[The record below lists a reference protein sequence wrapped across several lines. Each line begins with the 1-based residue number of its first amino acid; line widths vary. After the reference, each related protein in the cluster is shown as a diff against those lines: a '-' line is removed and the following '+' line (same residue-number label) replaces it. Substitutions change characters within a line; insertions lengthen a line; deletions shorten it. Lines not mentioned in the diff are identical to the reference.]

1 MSLLQ
6 TADVERILAELSDSD
21 PCSIRKPTFSSRS
34 RSKCNNFGLHEGRTI
49 AGGEALQWDERA
61 GDGTK
66 KGREEPITLRGDY
79 TFHWRRYSNC
89 LTHPRVKP
97 FEDELTRYAE
107 FRYLLVRVPPR
118 E

>member
-1 MSLLQ
+1 M
-6 TADVERILAELSDSD
+6 LAA
-21 PCSIRKPTFSSRS
+21 RRFSGTS
-34 RSKCNNFGLHEGRTI
+34 GR
-49 AGGEALQWDERA
+49 

-66 KGREEPITLRGDY
+66 KGREEPITLRGGY

-107 FRYLLVRVPPR
+107 FRYLLVRVPPSG
-118 E
+118 